1 MQRFVE
7 FVDRKQRESRRQL
20 RIVKKILERGDF
32 DVKGHFEGDEPF
44 VWVKSNNKK
53 LPFEGVRV
61 YQIGDQ
67 IAYRV
72 QNLEGTEPY
81 GRAYPLNIEQ
91 MFNDF
96 MGENMSEEKAGERVI
111 KAVVNEIEK
120 FFKKSAEATE
130 EIRTGQKDGVGTIV
144 KTGGTDYSA
153 MVLNRL

>member
-20 RIVKKILERGDF
+20 RIVKKMLESGDLE
-32 DVKGHFEGDEPF
+32 VKGHLDSDDPF
-44 VWVKSNNKK
+44 VWVKAKDKK
-53 LPFEGVRV
+53 LPFEGIRV
-61 YQIGDQ
+61 YQVGDQ
-67 IAYRV
+67 IAFRV

-96 MGENMSEEKAGERVI
+96 MGENIGEEKAGKKVI
-111 KAVVNEIEK
+111 EAVVNEVKK
-120 FFKKSAEATE
+120 FFRKSAEASE

-144 KTGGTDYSA
+144 KTGGSDYSA
-153 MVLNRL
+153 MVLNRI